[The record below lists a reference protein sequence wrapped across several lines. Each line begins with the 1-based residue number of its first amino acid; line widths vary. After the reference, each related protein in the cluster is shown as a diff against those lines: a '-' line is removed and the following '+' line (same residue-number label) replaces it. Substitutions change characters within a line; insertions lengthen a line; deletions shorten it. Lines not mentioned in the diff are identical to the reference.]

1 MRLRNWKSLL
11 PAVALL
17 AGSALSPAQTP
28 QQKAWQILRSGAAE
42 KGSDERAKAIGALG
56 LLLHDPGAA
65 TIAEKALGDDR
76 FEVRAAAARALGAI
90 RLGTSV
96 PKLRKALSDKESSVV
111 MAAAHSL
118 ILFKDN
124 AGYEVYYAVLKGER
138 KSGEGLIS
146 QGMDLLRE
154 PKKVAEYCFEEGIG
168 FAPYAGYGLSAFEYL
183 RKEEVSSASLKAAA
197 AKVLADDPDPQ
208 TSRALVQAVSDKRWQ
223 VRGAALEAIA
233 KRGDPSLLQ
242 AIQTA
247 MSDKNDIVRYTAAA
261 AVIRLAAVAKAKKAQ
276 K

>member
-11 PAVALL
+11 LAVVLL
-17 AGSALSPAQTP
+17 ASSTLSPAQTP
-28 QQKAWQILRSGAAE
+28 QLKAWQILRRGAAE
-42 KGSDERAKAIGALG
+42 ESTDERAKAIGALG
-56 LLLHDPGAA
+56 LLLRDPVAA
-65 TIAEKALGDDR
+65 AMAEKALGDDKP
-76 FEVRAAAARALGAI
+76 EVRVAAAWALGEI
-90 RLGTSV
+90 RLGASV

-146 QGMDLLRE
+146 QEMDLLRE

-168 FAPYAGYGLSAFEYL
+168 FVPYAGYGLSAAQFI
-183 RKEEVSSASLKAAA
+183 RKEEMSSSSLKAAA

-208 TSRALVQAVSDKRWQ
+208 TRRALVQAVSDKRWRI
-223 VRGAALEAIA
+223 RGAALEAIA

-242 AIQTA
+242 AIQAA

-261 AVIRLAAVAKAKKAQ
+261 AVIRLTAVAEAKKDE

>member
-11 PAVALL
+11 LAVVLL
-17 AGSALSPAQTP
+17 ASSTLSPAQTP
-28 QQKAWQILRSGAAE
+28 QLKAWQILRRGAAE
-42 KGSDERAKAIGALG
+42 ESTDERAKAIGALG
-56 LLLHDPGAA
+56 LLLRDPVAA
-65 TIAEKALGDDR
+65 AMAEKALGDDKP
-76 FEVRAAAARALGAI
+76 EVRVAAARALGEI
-90 RLGTSV
+90 RFGASV

-124 AGYEVYYAVLKGER
+124 AGYEVYYAVLEGKR
-138 KSGEGLIS
+138 KSGQGLIS
-146 QGMDLLRE
+146 RDVDLLRE

-168 FAPYAGYGLSAFEYL
+168 FVPYAGYGLSAAQFI
-183 RKEEVSSASLKAAA
+183 RKEEISSSSLKAAA

-208 TSRALVQAVSDKRWQ
+208 TGRALVQAVSDKRWRI
-223 VRGAALEAIA
+223 RGAALEAIA

-242 AIQTA
+242 AIQAA

-261 AVIRLAAVAKAKKAQ
+261 TVIRLAAVAEAKKDE